1 MSDHLINLC
10 NNNREYFSKDKSEN
24 GIKLHAS
31 LSKIVEL
38 LGKFPPLAKEIQSF
52 AGDYDFDENTPGNG
66 YRSFLFIFNAAI
78 KYTENACKYI
88 AENRGKFLFRKSTNA
103 R

>member
-1 MSDHLINLC
+1 MSDHLTCLC
-10 NNNREYFSKDKSEN
+10 NNNREYFNKDKSEN
-24 GIKLHAS
+24 GIKFHLS
-31 LSKIVEL
+31 SSKIAVL
-38 LGKFPPLAKEIQSF
+38 LEKYSPLVKEIQSF

-88 AENRGKFLFRKSTNA
+88 VENRGKFLFRKSANA
-103 R
+103 K